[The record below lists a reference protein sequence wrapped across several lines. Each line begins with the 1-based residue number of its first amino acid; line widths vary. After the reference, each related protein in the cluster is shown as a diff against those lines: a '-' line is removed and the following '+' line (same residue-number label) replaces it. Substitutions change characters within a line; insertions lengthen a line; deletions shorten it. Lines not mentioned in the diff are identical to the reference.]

1 MRMRK
6 CIVLALGLMSAAPA
20 FAEQRFYQVMDAQG
34 RIQTVIMPDEP
45 EPAKNKPEQAEK
57 SVETTKPDSPVTPAD
72 VPARPASVESAA
84 PEAEAS
90 TDDSIGSLESREY
103 MDSEELERSNFNP
116 EKKKR
121 FYLLNDGIGNRIE
134 ESGEAEGGNQPDAR
148 PMFMPPEETP
158 EYFKVFQAAPVDV
171 QAPEALLSLFAG
183 MIRKSPDGKPL
194 CLGKASRRNVQA
206 LSKEVSA
213 SVVIDSKTRYF
224 LGNSGVVSVFS
235 VAGEGLRAI
244 RIRSISNSDRKPAFI
259 EPVIAYANE
268 AGCVIRATTNG
279 YFEHWL
285 PATNSRHPLLEGRL
299 TMLTGERF
307 LLVVLPGGRTTPSTS
322 DFPSSTDGVLAVKWH
337 E

>member
-1 MRMRK
+1 MRMHK
-6 CIVLALGLMSAAPA
+6 CVVLALGLMSAAPA
-20 FAEQRFYQVMDAQG
+20 FAEQRFYQFMDAQG
-34 RIQTVIMPDEP
+34 HIQTVTLPDEP
-45 EPAKNKPEQAEK
+45 DPAKKKSEQAELP
-57 SVETTKPDSPVTPAD
+57 ETVKPDSVAAPVES
-72 VPARPASVESAA
+72 PARPEASVKSSVL
-84 PEAEAS
+84 EAEAS
-90 TDDSIGSLESREY
+90 NEDSREY

-134 ESGEAEGGNQPDAR
+134 ESGEAEGGNNPDAR

-158 EYFKVFQAAPVDV
+158 EYFKVLQAAPVDV

-183 MIRKSPDGKPL
+183 MIHKSPDGKPL
-194 CLGKASRRNVQA
+194 CLGKASRKNVQV
-206 LSKEVSA
+206 LSKDVSA
-213 SVVIDSKTRYF
+213 SVMIDSKTRYF
-224 LGNSGVVSVFS
+224 LGSTGVVSVFS
-235 VAGEGLRAI
+235 VAGEGLRDI
-244 RIRSISNSDRKPAFI
+244 RIRSISNSDRKPAFV

-285 PATNSRHPLLEGRL
+285 PATNSRHPLLVGRL
-299 TMLTGERF
+299 TMLSGERF
-307 LLVVLPGGRTTPSTS
+307 LLVVLPGGRTAPSTS

>member
-1 MRMRK
+1 MRK

-45 EPAKNKPEQAEK
+45 EPEPAKKKSEQIETMK
-57 SVETTKPDSPVTPAD
+57 SESPTVPVEAPDRPETT
-72 VPARPASVESAA
+72 EEHAA
-84 PEAEAS
+84 PEAETSSNAP
-90 TDDSIGSLESREY
+90 LESQEY

-235 VAGEGLRAI
+235 VAGEGLRDI

-268 AGCVIRATTNG
+268 AGCVVRATSNG

-285 PATNSRHPLLEGRL
+285 SATNSRHPLLEGRL
-299 TMLTGERF
+299 TMLSGERF
-307 LLVVLPGGRTTPSTS
+307 LLVVLPGGRTTPPAS

>member
-1 MRMRK
+1 MRK
-6 CIVLALGLMSAAPA
+6 CVVLALGLMSAAPA
-20 FAEQRFYQVMDAQG
+20 FAEQRFYQFMDAQG
-34 RIQTVIMPDEP
+34 RIQTVTLPDETDPVVKKSEQQP
-45 EPAKNKPEQAEK
+45 EAAK
-57 SVETTKPDSPVTPAD
+57 SDSPAAPVDA
-72 VPARPASVESAA
+72 PARPETSVEAA
-84 PEAEAS
+84 ATADVETS
-90 TDDSIGSLESREY
+90 TEESREY

-134 ESGEAEGGNQPDAR
+134 ESGEAEGGNNPDAR

-158 EYFKVFQAAPVDV
+158 EYFKVLQAAPVDV

-183 MIRKSPDGKPL
+183 MIHKSPDGKPL
-194 CLGKASRRNVQA
+194 CLGKASRKNVQV
-206 LSKEVSA
+206 LSKDVSA
-213 SVVIDSKTRYF
+213 SVMIDSKTRYF
-224 LGNSGVVSVFS
+224 LGSTGVVSVFS
-235 VAGEGLRAI
+235 VAGEGLRDI
-244 RIRSISNSDRKPAFI
+244 RIRSISNSDRKPAFV

-299 TMLTGERF
+299 TMLSGERF